1 MQTKTKKLTLSAL
14 LAAIAAVA
22 MFLEFTIP
30 FMPPFLKLDLSTI
43 PVLVGGF
50 IMGPV
55 AAVLIQLVKSL
66 VHMLLTQTGGVG
78 EISDFVIGSLFAGIA
93 SLVYFK
99 GGKQNKKAVLG
110 LMFGSLAMI
119 IGAVV
124 YNYFISIPIY
134 AKVMPMEQIIGL
146 CAKVNPLI
154 HDSGTLVLFGFL
166 PFNIIKAIV
175 VSLLSYF
182 FYTRLHRLWA
192 KMD

>member
-1 MQTKTKKLTLSAL
+1 MQTKTKQLTLSAIL
-14 LAAIAAVA
+14 AAVA
-22 MFLEFTIP
+22 ALTMFMEIAIP

-43 PVLVGGF
+43 PVLLGGF

-93 SLVYFK
+93 SLIYFK
-99 GGKQNKKAVLG
+99 GGKQTKNAILG
-110 LMFGSLAMI
+110 LVVGSLAMI
-119 IGAVV
+119 VGAVV

-146 CAKVNPLI
+146 CAKVNPFI

-166 PFNIIKAIV
+166 PFNIIKAVI
-175 VSLLSYF
+175 VSLLSYLL
-182 FYTRLHRLWA
+182 YTRLHRFWA
-192 KMD
+192 KFY